1 MPHMP
6 GNGAI
11 FGVISEDGLAKTG
24 FPVSLVDRT
33 TGKLVSRQLSDG
45 NGAFAFNGLN
55 QNTNDYQV
63 IGQDEDGETYKNA
76 VIRDRIQPVPGYQG
90 ASYWGNWRY
99 AAIQYGVHSFYDGQ
113 LAHNYLEDTQSGTVP
128 SYSAGQAPRFRYS
141 PNNSTGTVTK
151 PVMDVSITQGDPSIP
166 ATTFDLST
174 MTAYGMTNPAGTVEI
189 DAFGSPAKTALELVA
204 DFSTLS
210 SESGWASFTHSL
222 SHENEDPNTG
232 TNVPHVIGLYY
243 NISGKYLRIQVNNT
257 GDYHLRAEHRV
268 NVGDFSME
276 EYQGVHHVVAS
287 AVFGEALNLY
297 IDGVLAHTFSM
308 VGMSA
313 ALRYRNNSAYGRVG
327 GTHIHGEYNQTS
339 SSNQGIH
346 IARGISGKVALLAWY
361 SNALDDVQVLDLHQ
375 SLMVGAEPK
384 LTGFAKEVF
393 ADHPT
398 FYVRL
403 NEPTGTTFVRDML
416 RGHTSDVFA
425 GRVYGETLMLQP
437 SIVVGGNTFGFNGS
451 SSVRFNY
458 SSPSLYNSQ
467 GFTVLCVLKPEL
479 ETPAATETL
488 LRCTNTS
495 EAYNHGVILQR
506 LVNGCLGLI
515 YRAGGLNEQI
525 DFTVPIGTESMCL
538 AAIAIDKVALTASLF
553 INGELAE
560 QQVIVGSYIDRPPS
574 RVSNAMYYQAMIG
587 GITSDTGGITSPYRG
602 LLGELAVLQNPITA
616 QRAKQIFDATQVV

>member
-33 TGKLVSRQLSDG
+33 TGKLVSRQLSDE

-113 LAHNYLEDTQSGTVP
+113 LAHNYLEDTLSGTVP
-128 SYSAGQAPRFRYS
+128 SYSAGQAPTFRYC
-141 PNNSTGTVTK
+141 PNTSSGPITK
-151 PVMDVSITQGDPSIP
+151 PVMDVSITPGDSSIP
-166 ATTFDLST
+166 ATTFDDNT
-174 MTAYGMTNPAGTVEI
+174 MTAYVMATPFQAGEL
-189 DAFGSPAKTALELVA
+189 DLLDNPAKTALELVA

-210 SESGWASFTHSL
+210 SATGWASFAHSFARDT
-222 SHENEDPNTG
+222 EDPNTG
-232 TNVPHVIGLYY
+232 KYSAHVIGLYY
-243 NISGKYLRIQVNNT
+243 NIPGKYLRIQLNNV
-257 GDYHLRAEHRV
+257 GYYMLAASNRV

-297 IDGVLAHTFSM
+297 IDGVLVHTFSM
-308 VGMSA
+308 VGMSPV
-313 ALRYRNNSAYGRVG
+313 LGYRSDSSYGRIG
-327 GTHIHGEYNQTS
+327 GTHIHGEYDRS
-339 SSNQGIH
+339 SSNDQGMH
-346 IARGISGKVALLAWY
+346 IARGLSGKVALLAWY
-361 SNALDDVQVLDLHQ
+361 SNALDDVQVLDLYQ
-375 SLMVGAEPK
+375 SIMVGAEPK

-393 ADHPT
+393 ANHPT
-398 FYVRL
+398 FHVRL
-403 NEPTGTTFVRDML
+403 NEPTGTTFVREML

-425 GRVYGETLMLQP
+425 GRVYGEPIMLQP

-458 SSPSLYNSQ
+458 SSPSLYNPQ
-467 GFTVLCVLKPEL
+467 GFSVLCVLKPEL
-479 ETPAATETL
+479 ETPAAAETL

-495 EAYNHGVILQR
+495 EAYNHGVILER
-506 LVNGCLGLI
+506 LVNGSLGLV
-515 YRAGGLNEQI
+515 YRAGGVNEQVN
-525 DFTVPIGTESMCL
+525 FTVPIGTESVCL
-538 AAIAIDKVALTASLF
+538 AAIAVDKVALTASLF
-553 INGELAE
+553 INGELVE
-560 QQVIVGSYIDRPPS
+560 QMTIVGAYIDRPPS
-574 RVSNAMYYQAMIG
+574 RAANAMFQQAMIG
-587 GITSDTGGITSPYRG
+587 GITSDTGVITSPYRG

-616 QRAKQIFDATQVV
+616 QQAKQIFDATQVV